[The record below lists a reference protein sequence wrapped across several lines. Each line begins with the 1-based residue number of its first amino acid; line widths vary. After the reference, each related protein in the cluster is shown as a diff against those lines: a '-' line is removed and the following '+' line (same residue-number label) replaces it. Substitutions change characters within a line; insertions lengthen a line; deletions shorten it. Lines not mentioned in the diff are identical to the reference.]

1 MIYRFWLFYKKVV
14 VLEQVLSHFILE
26 NTHMFELTSS
36 MIVSGAI
43 LVLTFFGIFT
53 EHLHGY
59 NRAKFA
65 MAGAGAIIIA
75 GQIYGFYSPENALHA
90 IDWNVVFLL
99 AIMMIVVSIMMS
111 TGGFEYVAQYLAQ
124 KSSGSPIRLLVL
136 MGTTVTV
143 ISLLLDN
150 VTTVIIFGPLIILI
164 CQAMKISPIPY
175 LLAAA
180 LLSDTG
186 GVATLVGDPPN
197 LMIGSAAGIDF
208 NTFFI
213 HMAPPVAIAWFA
225 ILAAMKYLF
234 PKELSNRHTNKFES
248 VAKFKN
254 KRLWQKSLVVMAL
267 MVVLFIFHRELDWEP
282 WMVAAVALTILVF
295 LSRKVDLDQVTSHLE
310 TPLLMFFI
318 ALFILIG
325 GVEKSGL
332 LELVGEQFKPLI
344 IEHPLAAAL
353 ILLWVAAIL
362 SALIDNIPFTAAMIP
377 VLAGLQHQGVNVSV
391 MWWSLAMG
399 VGMGGNGSH
408 IGSTANVYIVT
419 ISERLAKKTGNS
431 ELAITPALW
440 FRKGTPAMLITLIV
454 CSLFIW
460 LGYDYLYV
468 EGMS

>member
-1 MIYRFWLFYKKVV
+1 M
-14 VLEQVLSHFILE
+14 H
-26 NTHMFELTSS
+26 ELTDP
-36 MIVSGAI
+36 MIVAGSI
-43 LVLTFFGIFT
+43 LVLTFLGIFT
-53 EHLHGY
+53 EHVHGY

-75 GQIYGFYSPENALHA
+75 GQMFGFYSPELALHA

-99 AIMMIVVSIMMS
+99 AIMMIVVSIMIS
-111 TGGFEYVAQYLAQ
+111 TGGFEHMAEYLAKQ
-124 KSSGSPIRLLVL
+124 SGGSQLRLLIFL
-136 MGTTVTV
+136 GTAVTV

-164 CQAMKISPIPY
+164 CHSMGVSPIPY

-213 HMAPPVAIAWFA
+213 HMGPPVALAWFA
-225 ILAAMKYLF
+225 ILLVMKFLF
-234 PKELSNRHTNKFES
+234 PKELAMPCGKFDS
-248 VAKFKN
+248 VARYKN
-254 KRLWQKSLVVMAL
+254 KRLWQKSLVVMGL
-267 MVVLFIFHRELDWEP
+267 MVVLFVYHTKLGWEP
-282 WMVAAVALTILVF
+282 WMVAAFALTILVF
-295 LSRKVDLDQVTSHLE
+295 LSRKVDLDKVTGHLE

-332 LELVGEQFKPLI
+332 LELIGEQFKPII
-344 IEHPLAAAL
+344 IEHPLGAAL
-353 ILLWVAAIL
+353 LLLWVAAIL

-377 VLAGLQHQGVNVSV
+377 VLAGLQHQGINVSV
-391 MWWSLAMG
+391 MWWALAMG

-419 ISERLAKKTGNS
+419 ISERLAKQTGNPA
-431 ELAITPALW
+431 LAITPGLW
-440 FRKGTPAMLITLIV
+440 FRKGTPAMLLTLV
-454 CSLFIW
+454 LCSVFIW
-460 LGYDYLYV
+460 FGYDYLYV
-468 EGMS
+468 ESLGQ

>member
-1 MIYRFWLFYKKVV
+1 MI
-14 VLEQVLSHFILE
+14 
-26 NTHMFELTSS
+26 ELTNP
-36 MIVSGAI
+36 MIVAGII

-75 GQIYGFYSPENALHA
+75 GQIYGFYSPEQALHA

-99 AIMMIVVSIMMS
+99 AIMMIVVSIMIS
-111 TGGFEYVAQYLAQ
+111 TGGFEHMAQYMAK
-124 KSSGSPIRLLVL
+124 KSAGSPIRLLVF
-136 MGTTVTV
+136 MGTAVTV

-150 VTTVIIFGPLIILI
+150 VTTVIIFGPLIIMI

-213 HMAPPVAIAWFA
+213 HMGPPVAIAWFA
-225 ILAAMKYLF
+225 ILMAMKYLF
-234 PKELSNRHTNKFES
+234 PKELSNKNTNKFEFS
-248 VAKFKN
+248 ARYKN
-254 KRLWQKSLVVMAL
+254 KRLWQKSLIVMAL
-267 MVVLFIFHRELDWEP
+267 MVVLFIYHGKLGWEP
-282 WMVAAVALTILVF
+282 WMVAAMALTVLVF
-295 LSRKVDLDQVTSHLE
+295 LSRKVDLDQVTNHLE

-325 GVEKSGL
+325 GVESSGL
-332 LELVGEQFKPLI
+332 LELIGEQFKPLI

-353 ILLWVAAIL
+353 LLLWVAAIL
-362 SALIDNIPFTAAMIP
+362 SALIDNIP
-377 VLAGLQHQGVNVSV
+377 VSYTH
-391 MWWSLAMG
+391 L
-399 VGMGGNGSH
+399 
-408 IGSTANVYIVT
+408 TLPT
-419 ISERLAKKTGNS
+419 IYS
-431 ELAITPALW
+431 
-440 FRKGTPAMLITLIV
+440 V
-454 CSLFIW
+454 
-460 LGYDYLYV
+460 
-468 EGMS
+468 